1 VPAKPTQA
9 RLLNKNL
16 SKRKAS
22 KMEQAYINLAI
33 MLSPLALML
42 VAMIIKG
49 EF

>member
-1 VPAKPTQA
+1 MTQA
-9 RLLNKNL
+9 L
-16 SKRKAS
+16 
-22 KMEQAYINLAI
+22 INLAI